1 VVAAIHNQEGT
12 MMLKKTTICAAL
24 LLTAACAGED
34 ASDAGMVQEEQD
46 MDVAPPVQ
54 ETPVATAEL
63 RDAQGASVGTATLE
77 EGATG
82 VRIAL
87 DLTGLPEGPHG
98 FHIHQTGEC
107 TAPTFA
113 SAGGHFNPTGAQHGL
128 DNPQGPH
135 AGDMQNLD
143 VAAGG
148 AARIATDNERITLA
162 PGPNSV
168 LDSDGSAIVIH
179 AAADDNVT
187 DPSGNSGDR
196 IACGV
201 IAAG

>member
-1 VVAAIHNQEGT
+1 MARYGTVRVADAASGLSAWMSNHVGVEKPMSICKWVT
-12 MMLKKTTICAAL
+12 VCAAGVGL
-24 LLTAACAGED
+24 GAAV
-34 ASDAGMVQEEQD
+34 ASAQESAATAGMQNLDGQSVGQ
-46 MDVAPPVQ
+46 VRLQ
-54 ETPVATAEL
+54 ETPNGLIVTAEF
-63 RDAQGASVGTATLE
+63 
-77 EGATG
+77 
-82 VRIAL
+82 
-87 DLTGLPEGPHG
+87 TGLPEGPHG

-107 TAPTFA
+107 AAPTFA

-143 VAAGG
+143 VASGG
-148 AARIATDNERITLA
+148 VARIATDNERITLA

>member
-1 VVAAIHNQEGT
+1 

-34 ASDAGMVQEEQD
+34 TSDAGLVQEEQD
-46 MDVAPPVQ
+46 TDVAPAVQ
-54 ETPVATAEL
+54 ATPVATAEL

-107 TAPTFA
+107 TAPTFE

-128 DNPQGPH
+128 ENPQGPH

-143 VAAGG
+143 VSSGG
-148 AARIATDNERITLA
+148 VAQIATDNERISLA

-168 LDSDGSAIVIH
+168 LDADGSAIVIH